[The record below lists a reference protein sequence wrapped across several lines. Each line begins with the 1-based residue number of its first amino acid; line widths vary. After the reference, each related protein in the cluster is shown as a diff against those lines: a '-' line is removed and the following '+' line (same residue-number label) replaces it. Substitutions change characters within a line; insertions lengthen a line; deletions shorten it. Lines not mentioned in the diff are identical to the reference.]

1 MVQWKEFSSKQRLPD
16 AQARLGSLSF
26 TALRPLWRMT
36 VPPGGLCKRV
46 RMTSLECSVD
56 SHGAISA
63 VSTRSSKCKI
73 KRTPVILNYPRKPDV
88 ARFRVLQWNVLAD
101 GLAQNG
107 DFCRAPPLCLEWEYR
122 RPLLL
127 QEILEANAD
136 IICLQEL
143 NHFDELSQVLSSLG
157 YDGAFREKH
166 ASPALKY
173 EFPPDG
179 MAVFFRRNRF
189 RCCANGVEGRSF
201 HDDWTG
207 REQSQGYLQILLYD
221 MMVGRELLIVT
232 THLKAKDGAECEDV
246 RLRQA
251 GQLLRNVEVTLQRLD
266 ATAAGNGGNH
276 ASTGGNGNG
285 NSAGSGGDGGQWR
298 QRGAAVGGG
307 NGTAAPAAAA
317 DTAADTGAESR
328 SNCNGNGTNSR
339 SNGNGGHGV
348 ATTSAPGTEAGS
360 CSTHRDSVAAGS
372 EAPSSTQNDGRYGGG
387 SQFRIPVVIT
397 GDFNTMPGSK
407 TCEAFRGHPLCLLSL
422 WEQRPLN
429 ATLSS
434 ESGSDMELP
443 PQMQLQQQSYWQ
455 GPGLDGPSPQPVVE
469 NVDVTATTV
478 ISNSGMSKQQQQMQ
492 QMTAEAAALGSV
504 SETRSSLCSGEMEG
518 GVAPKGWSE
527 FSTWKFR
534 VKGESKRISDY
545 IWFSGAGKGGA
556 RGPLRPL
563 QRWRM
568 LTEEE
573 IGPGALP
580 SAAYGSDHVSLC
592 CEFEWDVDADLEWV
606 PLSREADW
614 G

>member
-1 MVQWKEFSSKQRLPD
+1 MVQWKEFSSRQRLPD
-16 AQARLGSLSF
+16 AQARLGSHNL
-26 TALRPLWRMT
+26 TALRPPWRRT
-36 VPPGGLCKRV
+36 VPPGGWCKRV
-46 RMTSLECSVD
+46 RMTSLECSAEP
-56 SHGAISA
+56 HGTIAA
-63 VSTRSSKCKI
+63 VSTHSSKCKI

-88 ARFRVLQWNVLAD
+88 AHFRVLQWNVLAD

-107 DFCRAPPLCLEWEYR
+107 DFCRAPPACLEWGYR

-251 GQLLRNVEVTLQRLD
+251 GQLLRNVEVTLQRLQHG
-266 ATAAGNGGNH
+266 TAAATGNGGNH
-276 ASTGGNGNG
+276 ASYVCNDNGNK
-285 NSAGSGGDGGQWR
+285 AGSGGVGGS
-298 QRGAAVGGG
+298 GAAVGSG
-307 NGTAAPAAAA
+307 NGTDANA
-317 DTAADTGAESR
+317 GAESC
-328 SNCNGNGTNSR
+328 SNCNDKVTNNCSNG
-339 SNGNGGHGV
+339 NGNGGHGAAMTGTLV
-348 ATTSAPGTEAGS
+348 TEAGS
-360 CSTHRDSVAAGS
+360 CSTHRDGITAGS
-372 EAPSSTQNDGRYGGG
+372 GAPVSSTRNGA
-387 SQFRIPVVIT
+387 SQFLVPVVIT

-422 WEQRPLN
+422 WEQRPLD

-443 PQMQLQQQSYWQ
+443 PQMQEQQQSRCP
-455 GPGLDGPSPQPVVE
+455 GPGHVGAVT
-469 NVDVTATTV
+469 TATASDMTSTSG
-478 ISNSGMSKQQQQMQ
+478 ISTQQQQQ
-492 QMTAEAAALGSV
+492 TTSVAAALLSG
-504 SETRSSLCSGEMEG
+504 SETGSLLCSGDAEG
-518 GVAPKGWSE
+518 GVAPTGRSE

-545 IWFSGAGKGGA
+545 IWFSGGGKGGT

-606 PLSREADW
+606 PMSREADW

>member
-1 MVQWKEFSSKQRLPD
+1 MVQWKEFSSRQRLPD
-16 AQARLGSLSF
+16 AQARLGSRSL
-26 TALRPLWRMT
+26 TALRPPWLRP
-36 VPPGGLCKRV
+36 VPPGGWCKRV
-46 RMTSLECSVD
+46 RMTSLECSAEP
-56 SHGAISA
+56 HGAIAA
-63 VSTRSSKCKI
+63 VSTRSSKYKI

-88 ARFRVLQWNVLAD
+88 AHFRVLQWNVLAD

-107 DFCRAPPLCLEWEYR
+107 DFCRAPPGCLEWDYR

-127 QEILEANAD
+127 QEIMEANAD

-251 GQLLRNVEVTLQRLD
+251 GQLLRNVEVTLQRLQNGTAVD
-266 ATAAGNGGNH
+266 ATAVRNGNND
-276 ASTGGNGNG
+276 ASYSYCCNGNG
-285 NSAGSGGDGGQWR
+285 NRNKAGSSS
-298 QRGAAVGGG
+298 VGGNSAAIGRG
-307 NGTAAPAAAA
+307 NGTASAA
-317 DTAADTGAESR
+317 DAGAGSHY
-328 SNCNGNGTNSR
+328 NCNGEVGNNC
-339 SNGNGGHGV
+339 SNGNSNGGHGS
-348 ATTSAPGTEAGS
+348 ATTGAIVTEAGS
-360 CSTHRDSVAAGS
+360 CSTHRDGVTAGS
-372 EAPSSTQNDGRYGGG
+372 GASASSIVNNV
-387 SQFRIPVVIT
+387 SQFLVPVVIT

-407 TCEAFRGHPLCLLSL
+407 TCEAFREHPLCLLSL
-422 WEQRPLN
+422 WEQRPLD

-434 ESGSDMELP
+434 QSGSDMELP
-443 PQMQLQQQSYWQ
+443 PQMQ
-455 GPGLDGPSPQPVVE
+455 
-469 NVDVTATTV
+469 
-478 ISNSGMSKQQQQMQ
+478 QQQQPRCPGPGNVGAVATATVSDMTLTSGVSTQRQ
-492 QMTAEAAALGSV
+492 QQQQQQQTPPVATAALLSG
-504 SETRSSLCSGEMEG
+504 SETGSSLCSRDAEG
-518 GVAPKGWSE
+518 DVASTGRSE

-545 IWFSGAGKGGA
+545 IWFSGRGKGGTG
-556 RGPLRPL
+556 GPLRPL

-580 SAAYGSDHVSLC
+580 SAAYGSDHISLC

-606 PLSREADW
+606 PMRGEADW